1 VILIVVAGLS
11 EPPTEP
17 LSFREVTYF
26 SKRYLTMDVLIETER
41 AMKDLYYEYMKRK
54 GLLDYTDQL
63 VTPEEKEDGIR
74 LDNEI
79 NYPKTI
85 KLDFIRYDN
94 IRKVLGQIEFLRGLD

>member
-1 VILIVVAGLS
+1 MILIVVASLA

-26 SKRYLTMDVLIETER
+26 SKKHLTMDVLVETEKS
-41 AMKDLYYEYMKRK
+41 MKDLYYEYLRRK

-63 VTPEEKEDGIR
+63 VTPEEREEGVR
-74 LDNEI
+74 LDVEL

-85 KLDFIRYDN
+85 KLNYIRFDN
-94 IRKVLGQIEFLRGLD
+94 VRGLLGQIEFLRGL